1 MMFKNFTPVILFCT
15 GTAIGLHAQNPR
27 TGAGIATCPGSVPA
41 AVQEAWPSDPS
52 FLHGS
57 ELFELVHAALQ
68 PDNSLLVWGYAYKER
83 VDRNLN
89 DENQGVTHSIERN
102 ELRSTRFSATGLL
115 DTAYGHRGW
124 VNYVLPPDLNER
136 MSNIKIAQLP
146 DGRCLVVAD
155 MNGQKDILAMRFQPD
170 GRPDSTFWELG
181 YVWFTADLS
190 TRDRL
195 LDLALLPNG
204 KTRLLLSSDYEK
216 LSSDCRIVQ
225 LDTKGFRD
233 TLFDVDGVLTIL
245 GGTGAFGGQ
254 FLPDGRVLVVDYDM
268 DWLSLYRYL
277 PNGLPD
283 LTFGHFGRVNTR
295 IEAIYDDFI
304 STWPDGSFLICGQE
318 SRFCETG
325 KPGGSF
331 NLLRYDAHGRLDT
344 AFEWSGHEGWTTTD
358 YLRNLTILSDTTFS
372 AWRVGANDGE
382 LLQYTASGK
391 LRHTPTRRSDKHRSH
406 WKVIPLALEQQLLIE
421 ADQEKFI
428 ALRLLP
434 DGKPDPAF
442 GLDSV
447 ALRKAGYFFKKEK
460 KASDIGFDLHVAPES
475 IPPNPFSAFVLLD
488 SSATAQFIIEP
499 LPLYYNKFKGS
510 MPRFV
515 SSIAKATQEGN
526 AGNNVHLKLTKAT
539 FRVRDPHERAKA
551 TFRVTDPHELANI
564 PADRLKG
571 LSLVNCRLDQIPAE
585 LRRFTALEL
594 LEIRYDPDSAGLMPS
609 PKRLNALLALFPKVE
624 ILILALPGVPEA
636 PKGLKNFKN
645 LRLLDL
651 DLPGLKHFPEAI
663 PQLKQL
669 TELHLRNV
677 VQPVAIPASIGDLT
691 NLEVLEVS
699 GTGFTAFP
707 DSLARCVQLREIN
720 VLTTGTFA
728 AFPEGLLALPNLEQF
743 RLEICQPSLELK
755 AQGWELR
762 QISKREGKWSYI
774 RMND

>member
-1 MMFKNFTPVILFCT
+1 MMFKNLIPVILFCT

-27 TGAGIATCPGSVPA
+27 TGAGIALYPGAMPSTI
-41 AVQEAWPSDPS
+41 QDTWSSDPS

-89 DENQGVTHSIERN
+89 DQSQEPTHSIERN
-102 ELRSTRFSATGLL
+102 ELLGTRFTAAGLL
-115 DTAYGHRGW
+115 DTTYGHRGW
-124 VNYVLPPDLNER
+124 VNYALPPSLNER
-136 MSNIKIAQLP
+136 TWNIKIAPYP
-146 DGRCLVVAD
+146 DGRCLVIAD

-170 GRPDSTFWELG
+170 GRPDSTFREIG

-204 KTRLLLSSDYEK
+204 KARLLLSSDYSTF
-216 LSSDCRIVQ
+216 LSDCRIVQ
-225 LDTKGFRD
+225 LDTKGYRD
-233 TLFDVDGVLTIL
+233 TLFDVDGVLTVL
-245 GGTGAFGGQ
+245 DKSGVFGGQ
-254 FLPDGRVLVVDYDM
+254 SLPDGRVLVVDYDM

-283 LTFGHFGRVNTR
+283 LTFGHFGRINTP

-304 STWPDGSFLICGQE
+304 STWPDGSCLIYGRE
-318 SRFCETG
+318 SRLCETG
-325 KPGGSF
+325 KPGGVF

-344 AFEWSGHEGWTTTD
+344 AFEWSGHNSWATTD

-372 AWRVGANDGE
+372 AWHVGANDGE
-382 LLQYTASGK
+382 LLQYTTSGK
-391 LRHTPTRRSDKHRSH
+391 LLDVPTRRADKYRSH
-406 WKVIPLALEQQLLIE
+406 WKVIPLAPEQQLFICT
-421 ADQEKFI
+421 DQEKII

-442 GLDSV
+442 GLDSLD
-447 ALRKAGYFFKKEK
+447 LRKAGYFFKKEK
-460 KASDIGFDLHVAPES
+460 KASDMGFDLHVAPES
-475 IPPNPFSAFVLLD
+475 IPPSPFSAFVLLD
-488 SSATAQFIIEP
+488 SSAFTLES
-499 LPLYYNKFKGS
+499 LPYYFDKFKGAS
-510 MPRFV
+510 PNSV
-515 SSIAKATQEGN
+515 TSLKQAVKEGL
-526 AGNNVHLKLTKAT
+526 AGNNIHLKLTSQTLSKAT
-539 FRVRDPHERAKA
+539 FRG
-551 TFRVTDPHELANI
+551 TDPDEQAI

-571 LSLVNCRLDQIPAE
+571 LSLVNCRLDQIPSE
-585 LRRFTALEL
+585 LHRFNGLEI

-609 PKRLNALLALFPKVE
+609 PKHLNALLALFPKVE

-651 DLPGLKHFPEAI
+651 DLPGLKVFPEAI
-663 PQLKQL
+663 PRLKPL

-691 NLEVLEVS
+691 NLEVLGIS
-699 GTGFTAFP
+699 GTGLTAFP

-720 VLTTGTFA
+720 ILTTGTFA
-728 AFPEGLLALPNLEQF
+728 AFPNDLLALPNLEQF
-743 RLEICQPSLELK
+743 RLEICQPSPELK

-762 QISKREGKWSYI
+762 EMSKRKGKWSYF
-774 RMND
+774 RMYD